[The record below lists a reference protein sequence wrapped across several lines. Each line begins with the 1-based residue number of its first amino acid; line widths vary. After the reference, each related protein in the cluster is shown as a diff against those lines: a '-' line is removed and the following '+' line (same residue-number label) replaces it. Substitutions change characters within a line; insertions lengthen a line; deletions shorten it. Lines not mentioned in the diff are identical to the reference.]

1 MKAPAPPCAP
11 KPAGRGWGHTE
22 EEEEDDEEEKDEED
36 EDDDEEG
43 GAASPSSRT
52 FFPEGSFERERVD
65 TSLRM
70 QDLVRGTETA
80 ITGGG
85 TLTPGPRRPLTE
97 KGNEGAGEAGILG
110 RF

>member
-22 EEEEDDEEEKDEED
+22 EEEEEDFEED

-52 FFPEGSFERERVD
+52 FFPEGSLERERVD

-80 ITGGG
+80 ITGGEP
-85 TLTPGPRRPLTE
+85 LTPGPRRPLNE
-97 KGNEGAGEAGILG
+97 KRNEGAAEVGILG
-110 RF
+110 GF